1 MTPIINRITV
11 VPSSFSNNIS
21 IFEGQTIGALQKS
34 FTDFYPFL
42 KIDFFNN
49 IDLNGIRVNR
59 RLDSGYALFGPTA
72 SDICLSG
79 SKTIRSLK
87 EEFKS
92 VTGLLVK
99 IFRKS
104 GNVWI
109 ETSLTDDW
117 TLERQ
122 NEEGKSMTH

>member
-1 MTPIINRITV
+1 M
-11 VPSSFSNNIS
+11 
-21 IFEGQTIGALQKS
+21 
-34 FTDFYPFL
+34 
-42 KIDFFNN
+42 
-49 IDLNGIRVNR
+49 
-59 RLDSGYALFGPTA
+59 
-72 SDICLSG
+72 
-79 SKTIRSLK
+79 K

-92 VTGLLVK
+92 ATGLLVK

>member
-1 MTPIINRITV
+1 MVTN
-11 VPSSFSNNIS
+11 SFSRNIS
-21 IFEGQTIGALQKS
+21 IFEGQTIGGIQNF
-34 FTDFYPFL
+34 FTKHYPFL
-42 KIDFFNN
+42 KIDFFKN
-49 IDLNGIRVNR
+49 IDLNGIKITRK
-59 RLDSGYALFGPTA
+59 LESGYSLFSLPEL
-72 SDICLSG
+72 DISLTG

-92 VTGLLVK
+92 ATGLLVK

>member
-1 MTPIINRITV
+1 L
-11 VPSSFSNNIS
+11 VPNSFSNNIS
-21 IFEGQTIGALQKS
+21 IFEGQTIGALQKN
-34 FTDFYPFL
+34 FTEYYPFL
-42 KIDFFNN
+42 KIDFFRN
-49 IDLNGIRVNR
+49 IDLNGIIITRK
-59 RLDSGYALFGPTA
+59 LESGHVLFSLPQA
-72 SDICLSG
+72 DISLTE

-92 VTGLLVK
+92 VTGLLIK